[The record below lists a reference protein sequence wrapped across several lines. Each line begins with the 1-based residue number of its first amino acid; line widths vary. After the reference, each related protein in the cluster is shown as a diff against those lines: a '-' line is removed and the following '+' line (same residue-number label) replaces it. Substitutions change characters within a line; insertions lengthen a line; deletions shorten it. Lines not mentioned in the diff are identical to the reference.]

1 MMNYTTSTVRLA
13 SPTKGGGGGEGGGG
27 VCRDEIEIR
36 CFETNN
42 QRRISFQTSKRR
54 ASIEHLLIRT
64 VISPPSLKS
73 TKKNLGLTC
82 SSPAQKAI
90 VVDLSRARFSRRARF
105 GRAFSPFERD
115 PKSPIA
121 IQSIHDSRF
130 KSPTFFHGSSN
141 DTQFPLFF
149 LSSTFNSESEFPC
162 RTRMISTV
170 EMEDFSPLFGFNV
183 SHDRVYTGNL

>member
-1 MMNYTTSTVRLA
+1 MF
-13 SPTKGGGGGEGGGG
+13 
-27 VCRDEIEIR
+27 RDVNA
-36 CFETNN
+36 NN